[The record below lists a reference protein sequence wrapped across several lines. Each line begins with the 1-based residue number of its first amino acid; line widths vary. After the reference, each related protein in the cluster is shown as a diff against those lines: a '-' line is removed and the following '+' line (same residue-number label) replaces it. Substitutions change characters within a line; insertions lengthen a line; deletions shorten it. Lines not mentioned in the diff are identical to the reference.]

1 MNRILNYPASPQDP
15 ARADLVLARE
25 ADVPLVIFLASSD
38 LLSQIR
44 QACLRQ
50 HVPQFHLL
58 LVNVSNWNA
67 LLSCWPA
74 RNGETLFAGHGD
86 ITRYFM
92 KSSLLPWALENLPA
106 KPAQIWLGGYSLG
119 GLFAL
124 WAGLQS
130 QEIQRILCVSGS
142 VWFDHFEEWAMK
154 QPVPRQLASVYF
166 SLGTKEI
173 RTGNPRLQKTGDIM
187 ETLCS
192 HFQDLGVKSA
202 LIWNPGTHFTEVPG
216 RIARGIEWTFIMDSD
231 TRFGEPGTHPPL
243 QS

>member
-119 GLFAL
+119 GCLPCGQDCRVRKSREFCVFRVL
-124 WAGLQS
+124 CGLIIS
-130 QEIQRILCVSGS
+130 KSG
-142 VWFDHFEEWAMK
+142 
-154 QPVPRQLASVYF
+154 P
-166 SLGTKEI
+166 
-173 RTGNPRLQKTGDIM
+173 
-187 ETLCS
+187 
-192 HFQDLGVKSA
+192 
-202 LIWNPGTHFTEVPG
+202 
-216 RIARGIEWTFIMDSD
+216 
-231 TRFGEPGTHPPL
+231 
-243 QS
+243 